1 MKRMRKKN
9 FDLKEGTMIYRQ
21 NGETYEV
28 LRYNKYYR
36 NYECVSQDTGKLKC
50 LAPRELVGDYI
61 V

>member
-28 LRYNKYYR
+28 LRYNKYYSLR
-36 NYECVSQDTGKLKC
+36 AGKPTVLI
-50 LAPRELVGDYI
+50 VG
-61 V
+61 